1 GAVRSQTI
9 GAEGEQQDDLT
20 QTQQTAGPD
29 QQLSGQEP
37 EVAAPE
43 PQQVQAPEQGQQQV
57 QASEQGMGEQNA
69 NQAGQQLNA
78 QQVGNAAQSGVDQS
92 ASLGSDEQGQSGQES
107 QAQSQ
112 WRPPAEEPVL
122 DEQRAKSGP
131 NQPGSEIPPG
141 ERDTLTRTQQ
151 GQAPAAG
158 ATSRE
163 GGGVATSERP
173 GTPAQQRGQDRNRG
187 DRGRDDTGRER

>member
-1 GAVRSQTI
+1 
-9 GAEGEQQDDLT
+9 
-20 QTQQTAGPD
+20 
-29 QQLSGQEP
+29 
-37 EVAAPE
+37 
-43 PQQVQAPEQGQQQV
+43 
-57 QASEQGMGEQNA
+57 MGEQSP

-92 ASLGSDEQGQSGQES
+92 AALGSDEQGQSQGGQES

-112 WRPPAEEPVL
+112 WRPPAEEPLL
-122 DEQRAKSGP
+122 DQQRATNGP

-151 GQAPAAG
+151 GHAPAAG

-173 GTPAQQRGQDRNRG
+173 GTPSQQRGQDRSRN
-187 DRGRDDTGRER
+187 DRGRDDGGRER